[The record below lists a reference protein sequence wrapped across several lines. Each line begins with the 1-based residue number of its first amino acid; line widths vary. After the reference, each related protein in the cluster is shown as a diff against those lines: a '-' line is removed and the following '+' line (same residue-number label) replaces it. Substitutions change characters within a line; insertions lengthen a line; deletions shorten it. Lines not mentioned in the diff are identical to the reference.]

1 MTEPTPRETRNV
13 PPLGWDDDWK
23 DAPDEADAAPALTP
37 EEAQALRARLSLL
50 SPWVVVGAQ
59 TLAGALCVA
68 LVALFGSPRAAWSAF
83 WGASAVVVPGAVMAW
98 GLTRRSIGMAA
109 VKLHSLF
116 LWELIKISMSIA
128 ILVAVVIRV
137 RDLHWPVMLV
147 VLAACLKAN
156 WLALLWRGRMNTKH

>member
-1 MTEPTPRETRNV
+1 MPRETKNV

-23 DAPDEADAAPALTP
+23 DAPDEVDAAPLTP
-37 EEAQALRARLSLL
+37 AQAQELRARLPQT
-50 SPWVVVGAQ
+50 SPWAVVGAQ

-68 LVALFGSPRAAWSAF
+68 LMALFWPGRAVWSAF

-98 GLTRRSIGMAA
+98 GLTRHSLGLAA
-109 VKLHSLF
+109 AKLHSLF
-116 LWELIKISMSIA
+116 VWEAIKISMSIA

-147 VLAACLKAN
+147 VLAVCLKAN
-156 WLALLWRGRMNTKH
+156 WLALLWRGRVKTKH